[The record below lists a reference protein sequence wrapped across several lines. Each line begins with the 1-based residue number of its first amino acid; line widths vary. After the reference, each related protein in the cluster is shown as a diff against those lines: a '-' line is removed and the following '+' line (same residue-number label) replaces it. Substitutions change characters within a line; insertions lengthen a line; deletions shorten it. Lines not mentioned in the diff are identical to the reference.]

1 MRLIIQPIMVNGS
14 KILEDISFIIPT
26 LLTVFKF
33 EKDTVTINKP
43 IPEIPKHLFDGK
55 RNQYQS
61 DHLLS
66 WLQKTLQ
73 PSNDTKLLAVCAFDA
88 YFGNYNFC
96 FGGAI
101 IGGRVAAVY
110 LQRLLPYCSTGNDNS
125 DYNDN
130 KFQGF
135 FLDRLIKE
143 AIHELGHT
151 FGMRHC
157 SVGSCIMYKSKTI
170 LDTDNKGREFCKIC
184 TGALANSIESPL
196 K

>member
-1 MRLIIQPIMVNGS
+1 MVNGN
-14 KILEDISFIIPT
+14 KILEDISFLIPT

-33 EKDTVTINKP
+33 EKDTVIINKP

-66 WLQKTLQ
+66 WLQKTLK
-73 PSNDTKLLAVCAFDA
+73 PSNVTKLLAVCAFDA

-96 FGGAI
+96 FGEAI

-110 LQRLLPYCSTGNDNS
+110 LQRLLPRYGNGN
-125 DYNDN
+125 N
-130 KFQGF
+130 KLRTLLQ
-135 FLDRLIKE
+135 DRLTKE

-151 FGMRHC
+151 FGLRHC
-157 SVGSCIMYKSKTI
+157 SHGSCIMYKSKTI
-170 LDTDNKGREFCKIC
+170 LDTDNKRREFCKVCIC
-184 TGALANSIESPL
+184 TLANGIESL
-196 K
+196 SS

>member
-1 MRLIIQPIMVNGS
+1 MRLIIQPIMVNGN

-33 EKDTVTINKP
+33 EKNTVIINKP

-66 WLQKTLQ
+66 WLQKTLK

-96 FGGAI
+96 FGEAI

-110 LQRLLPYCSTGNDNS
+110 LQRLIPQCGNGNNES
-125 DYNDN
+125 RTLL
-130 KFQGF
+130 Q
-135 FLDRLIKE
+135 DRLTKE

-151 FGMRHC
+151 VGLRHC
-157 SVGSCIMYKSKTI
+157 SLDSCIMYKSKTI
-170 LDTDNKGREFCKIC
+170 LDTDNKRRKFCKVCIC
-184 TGALANSIESPL
+184 TLANRIESL
-196 K
+196 SS

>member
-1 MRLIIQPIMVNGS
+1 VRLIIQPIMVNGN

-33 EKDTVTINKP
+33 EKHTVIIDKP
-43 IPEIPKHLFDGK
+43 ISEIPKHLFDAK
-55 RNQYQS
+55 RNQYLS

-66 WLQKTLQ
+66 WLQQTLK
-73 PSNDTKLLAVCAFDA
+73 PSNGTKLLAVCSFDA

-96 FGGAI
+96 FGEAI

-110 LQRLLPYCSTGNDNS
+110 LQRLLLHDGNGDG
-125 DYNDN
+125 DN
-130 KFQGF
+130 KVRSLLQ
-135 FLDRLIKE
+135 DRLIKE

-151 FGMRHC
+151 FGLRHC
-157 SVGSCIMYKSKTI
+157 SLGSCIMYKSKTI
-170 LDTDNKGREFCKIC
+170 LDTDIKRREFCKIC
-184 TGALANSIESPL
+184 ICTLANSIGPHL

>member
-1 MRLIIQPIMVNGS
+1 MRLIIQPIMVNGN

-33 EKDTVTINKP
+33 EKDTVIINMP
-43 IPEIPKHLFDGK
+43 LPEIPKHLFDGK
-55 RNQYQS
+55 RNQYLS

-66 WLQKTLQ
+66 WLQQTLK
-73 PSNDTKLLAVCAFDA
+73 PSNGTKLLAVCSFDA

-96 FGGAI
+96 FGEAI

-110 LQRLLPYCSTGNDNS
+110 LQRLLPQDGNG
-125 DYNDN
+125 DN
-130 KFQGF
+130 KVLTLLQ
-135 FLDRLIKE
+135 DRLIKE

-151 FGMRHC
+151 FGLRHC
-157 SVGSCIMYKSKTI
+157 SLGSCIMYKSKTI
-170 LDTDNKGREFCKIC
+170 LDTDIKRREFCKIC
-184 TGALANSIESPL
+184 ICTLTNSIGSHL